1 MRKNLFLILIVAA
14 LIGITA
20 LPALAA
26 RREATPEQVEAL
38 FNRQSALSQKDVD
51 AFLKHASA
59 ILDAQND
66 DDINAA
72 FKEAGFSNIRG
83 HYVLNKLKIGYRML
97 EEPDYGELLMTQQS
111 DLPKA
116 LIPTEG
122 DMALIKKNKRA
133 LGKIFD
139 K

>member
-1 MRKNLFLILIVAA
+1 MRKNLILILIVTA

-38 FNRQSALSQKDVD
+38 LNRQSALSQKDID
-51 AFLKHASA
+51 AFIKHAPA
-59 ILDAQND
+59 ILAANSDDA
-66 DDINAA
+66 INAA
-72 FKEAGFSNIRG
+72 FKEADFPNIRG

-97 EEPDYGELLMTQQS
+97 EQPDYGELLMTQS

-122 DMALIKKNKRA
+122 EMALIKKNKRA